1 MAASNDEVKQ
11 PEPQN
16 QVGAQF
22 TRTGALI
29 VALTPFAAVIAW
41 VLTLKSE
48 AADAGRVAAE
58 ARSDARAAYT
68 KAEGAET
75 LARDKGEKATEAL
88 NSVNVKLARIETL
101 VENLSKRFDENEKA
115 MKALQDAKR

>member
-1 MAASNDEVKQ
+1 MASNEEVQQ
-11 PEPQN
+11 PEPTN
-16 QVGAQF
+16 AVGATF

-29 VALTPFAAVIAW
+29 VALTPFVAIIAW

-58 ARSDARAAYT
+58 ARADARAAMT

-115 MKALQDAKR
+115 IKELRESKTK